1 MNGNGNGANGTNGV
15 FSPGGWRLEPMS
27 RFVEDNKWAANRSR
41 NIVAALENLLTQIGD
56 GWCQSEFVLR
66 LRAAKEVYEG
76 ELDWHLG
83 QLKSVID
90 SRRRSNE

>member
-1 MNGNGNGANGTNGV
+1 
-15 FSPGGWRLEPMS
+15 MS

-56 GWCQSEFVLR
+56 GWCHSEFVLR
-66 LRAAKEVYEG
+66 LKAAKEVYEG